1 MVKAAVM
8 ADAMSHVRDATCAS
22 SDDEVTPVVP
32 RMTLVKN
39 WNMEGMA
46 IAEARPPTLMMVDSG
61 RVSGLWN
68 LNEWM
73 KG

>member
-1 MVKAAVM
+1 MVNAAVM
-8 ADAMSHVRDATCAS
+8 ADATSHMRDA
-22 SDDEVTPVVP
+22 DDTDVPLVVVVP

-46 IAEARPPTLMMVDSG
+46 IVEARAPTLMMVDSG

-68 LNEWM
+68 LN
-73 KG
+73 

>member
-1 MVKAAVM
+1 MVNAAVM
-8 ADAMSHVRDATCAS
+8 ADATSHVRD
-22 SDDEVTPVVP
+22 DDDVPALVVVVP

-46 IAEARPPTLMMVDSG
+46 IVEARPPTLMMVDSG

-68 LNEWM
+68 L
-73 KG
+73 K

>member
-8 ADAMSHVRDATCAS
+8 VDATSHVRDATCPS
-22 SDDEVTPVVP
+22 SDDDVALVVP

-39 WNMEGMA
+39 WSMEGMA
-46 IAEARPPTLMMVDSG
+46 MVDARPPTLMMVVSG

-68 LNEWM
+68 L
-73 KG
+73 K